1 MEAFW
6 WALGTACIWGVVPIM
21 EKIGL
26 TKIEPMVALFY
37 RSLGVL
43 IGLVFLGT
51 VVLKPAQIKAVDVR
65 TVMILIS
72 AGFLASFAAQIVFY
86 HGLKIGE
93 VSKVVPIAGSYYL
106 ISFILSLLLL
116 RETFTH
122 SPRRSPVL

>member
-1 MEAFW
+1 
-6 WALGTACIWGVVPIM
+6 
-21 EKIGL
+21 
-26 TKIEPMVALFY
+26 
-37 RSLGVL
+37 SLGVL